1 MNVNN
6 VILSPENKN
15 TNECV
20 IVSPI
25 SKNQRKKR
33 VKFSILLLL
42 SKRGGRGKGGFFE
55 IWVFYGTKYI

>member
-1 MNVNN
+1 MNEN
-6 VILSPENKN
+6 VRLSPEDKN
-15 TNECV
+15 MNECV

-42 SKRGGRGKGGFFE
+42 SKRGGRGKGEIFE
-55 IWVFYGTKYI
+55 IWVFYGIKYI